1 MSASSPQWKPGTLV
15 RLRSVQP
22 CSMLLA
28 STCPERLQL
37 LWNQAQQALRNQS
50 DHERTDPA
58 QDADSTGE
66 SGFGF
71 AAASLREI
79 VSMLE
84 EET

>member
-50 DHERTDPA
+50 DHERTGPA
-58 QDADSTGE
+58 LDADSRCE
-66 SGFGF
+66 SSFGF
-71 AAASLREI
+71 AAAGLRET